1 MVGSFLNSAL
11 KLDYSS
17 ILYKTPF
24 FTAGELLDIYLLK
37 EEKVIYSGDAML
49 EYMSLYRTYSAGVP
63 SLLSQY
69 NYADFNL
76 DSIKLV
82 DRQKLVRI
90 YNFDVNSY

>member
-1 MVGSFLNSAL
+1 
-11 KLDYSS
+11 
-17 ILYKTPF
+17 
-24 FTAGELLDIYLLK
+24 
-37 EEKVIYSGDAML
+37 ML